1 LTLHKILVLFISPY
15 LRNKTI
21 KEFMPSDNLLDNKQ
35 PFLYPCQLWHV
46 QEQLFKYVIGN
57 GRLPKENVKKGEVEK
72 VPKLI
77 ISKCF
82 ISSKK
87 SVTISSENDR
97 DNFFWVDRIGV

>member
-1 LTLHKILVLFISPY
+1 
-15 LRNKTI
+15 
-21 KEFMPSDNLLDNKQ
+21 M
-35 PFLYPCQLWHV
+35 
-46 QEQLFKYVIGN
+46 IGN

-97 DNFFWVDRIGV
+97 DNFF